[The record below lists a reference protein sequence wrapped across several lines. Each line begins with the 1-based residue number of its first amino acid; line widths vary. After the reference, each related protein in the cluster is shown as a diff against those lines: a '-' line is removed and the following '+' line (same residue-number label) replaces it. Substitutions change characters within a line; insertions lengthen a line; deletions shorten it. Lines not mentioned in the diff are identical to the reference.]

1 MIEHIMY
8 SIMLKTVCKAPKILK
23 LKKKNCQQGETYQF
37 YQFEGCLAI
46 PN

>member
-23 LKKKNCQQGETYQF
+23 LKNKIVNKVKHTSF
-37 YQFEGCLAI
+37 ISLRAA
-46 PN
+46 